1 MSVNMSVE
9 MSSEMRAPFNGRIMI
24 SNNLSHMLRKTSVD
38 FALSVVEELSAIYGF
53 NKEEAERHLNLSSV
67 AIVERIA
74 KARKASKA
82 RKAEKAAKAKAV
94 KASFPLPFSGELD
107 EKCCFGLRQNHG
119 LYTQCQVARK
129 GESSYCKGCQAQA
142 DKNSSGEPD
151 YGTIQSRIA
160 VGPMDFKDPNGKS
173 PVAYT
178 KIMKK
183 LKLSEEQVRE
193 EACKLGITI
202 ADVHFI
208 VEEAVKK
215 SAKASKADNS
225 SSESHEKKKGRPKKE
240 KKVLEVE
247 GATNDLFASLVAE
260 ANSSSEDEEDVEEET
275 PVVTKK
281 AAEKKVAKEAEKAA
295 LLAKKEE
302 EKAAKEAEKAAALK
316 KKEDEKAA
324 KEAEKAAALKK
335 KEDEKAAKEA
345 EKAAKEQAKAA
356 KEAEKLAK
364 EQAKA
369 GKEEKKS
376 AKSSKSSKSSKK
388 ETSVVEEVVE
398 EEDVCEKINE
408 QGLTKKE
415 LATATPGAKFE
426 SKYLRSKNHGTIYD
440 ATGENELGK
449 WLAAEKKIIFNTN
462 AVESENEEE
471 SDSEEEEDEY
481 DE

>member
-38 FALSVVEELSAIYGF
+38 FAMSVVEELSVIYGF

-74 KARKASKA
+74 KASKASKA
-82 RKAEKAAKAKAV
+82 RKSEKAAKAKAV
-94 KASFPLPFSGELD
+94 KASFPLPFSGELN

-160 VGPMDFKDPNGKS
+160 VDPMEFKDPNGKS

-183 LKLSEEQVRE
+183 LKLTEEQVRE

-225 SSESHEKKKGRPKKE
+225 SSESQEKKKGRPKKE

-281 AAEKKVAKEAEKAA
+281 AAEKKVAKVAKEAEKAA

-316 KKEDEKAA
+316 KKEEEKAA

-369 GKEEKKS
+369 AKDSKKS
-376 AKSSKSSKSSKK
+376 AKSSKSSKK

>member
-1 MSVNMSVE
+1 MSVE
-9 MSSEMRAPFNGRIMI
+9 MSNEMRAPFNGRIMI
-24 SNNLSHMLRKTSVD
+24 SNNMSHMLRKTAVD
-38 FALSVVEELSAIYGF
+38 FAKSVVEELSCIYGF
-53 NKEEAERHLNLSSV
+53 DKEEAERHLNMGSV
-67 AIVERIA
+67 SIVERVA
-74 KARKASKA
+74 
-82 RKAEKAAKAKAV
+82 KAAKAPKAAKV
-94 KASFPLPFSGELD
+94 AKAKAAKASFPLPFSGELD

-129 GESSYCKGCQAQA
+129 GESSYCKVCQAQA

-151 YGTIQSRIA
+151 YGTIQSRLA
-160 VGPMDFKDPNGKS
+160 VAPMDFKDPNGKS
-173 PVAYT
+173 PVAYA

-183 LKLSEEQVRE
+183 LKLSEDQVRE
-193 EACKLGITI
+193 EAGKLGITI
-202 ADVHFI
+202 PDIHFV

-215 SAKASKADNS
+215 SAKAGKADNS
-225 SSESHEKKKGRPKKE
+225 SSESQEKKKGRPKKE

-247 GATNDLFASLVAE
+247 CATNDLFASLVAE

-302 EKAAKEAEKAAALK
+302 EKAAKEAEKEAALK

-345 EKAAKEQAKAA
+345 EKLSKEQAKAA
-356 KEAEKLAK
+356 KEAEKLSK

-369 GKEEKKS
+369 AKDSKKS
-376 AKSSKSSKSSKK
+376 AKSSKK
-388 ETSVVEEVVE
+388 ETPVEEVVE

-426 SKYLRSKNHGTIYD
+426 AKYLRSKNHGTIYD

-449 WLAAEKKIIFNTN
+449 WVAADKKIIFNME
-462 AVESENEEE
+462 AVESENEQE
-471 SDSEEEEDEY
+471 SDGEEEEEDY